1 MKKTN
6 CTWVNSFF
14 ELSNFRIS
22 NLSLIFVFLFSL
34 NLNGQVSTKVRTT
47 PLPPLKSP
55 TEVKTILTN
64 EVSSLSK
71 QYDKQKAFD
80 RKSPEMIRA
89 LLIGHLYEK
98 TELSKRSINEAFLTA
113 YTEVLDLGK
122 MTKQE
127 KINAYYSRN
136 WPSAFNEVVNLL
148 KK

>member
-14 ELSNFRIS
+14 EKRNFNLSNI
-22 NLSLIFVFLFSL
+22 SLILLFLFSL

-80 RKSPEMIRA
+80 RKSPEVIRA

-122 MTKQE
+122 LTKQE
-127 KINAYYSRN
+127 KINAYYNRN
-136 WPSAFNEVVNLL
+136 WPSPFIEVVNLL